1 MWGFNARKSRVIER
15 DASDAGQGTVE
26 YAVVAV
32 VLVAIVVGLWAL
44 FSVLDGGMF
53 LDHAVGSASHSISA
67 RNSIGALGD
76 IVLY

>member
-1 MWGFNARKSRVIER
+1 MSWHKGKPSQVTEMSA
-15 DASDAGQGTVE
+15 ADAGQGTVE

-32 VLVAIVVGLWAL
+32 VLVAIVGGLWAL
-44 FSVLDGGMF
+44 FTVLDAGMF
-53 LDHAVGSASHSISA
+53 LDHAIGSASHSISA